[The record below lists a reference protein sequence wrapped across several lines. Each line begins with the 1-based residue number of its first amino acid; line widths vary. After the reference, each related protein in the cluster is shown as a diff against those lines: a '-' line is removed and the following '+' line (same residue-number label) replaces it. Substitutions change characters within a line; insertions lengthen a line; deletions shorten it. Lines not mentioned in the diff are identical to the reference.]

1 MTALKDFD
9 IKDVIADDDLVAGI
23 QQDMADPFVDA
34 AVERNAKSSMGEP
47 VFLKAMGEYTAYA
60 IDLDYLWRWE
70 IYLEPNQLVQEGAA
84 ISLGS
89 ATEAVNHVLAYF
101 TVRDSPR
108 RRAPGSARR
117 P

>member
-9 IKDVIADDDLVAGI
+9 IEDMLADDNLVAGI
-23 QQDMADPFVDA
+23 QQDMADPFADA
-34 AVERNAKSSMGEP
+34 AVERDAKSKGEP
-47 VFLKAMGEYTAYA
+47 VFLKTMGEYTAYA

-70 IYLEPNQLVQEGAA
+70 IYLEPDQLVQEGAA

-101 TVRDSPR
+101 AVRDSPR
-108 RRAPGSARR
+108 QRSAGKARR